1 MRNAV
6 ERMRAE
12 RRWTGVLLIAL
23 ALAALLLQAALTAL
37 SGPAEGD
44 AAPASPS
51 DSPPVS
57 VTLP

>member
-12 RRWTGVLLIAL
+12 RRWTGVVLMTL
-23 ALAALLLQAALTAL
+23 ALAAILLQAALAAL
-37 SGPAEGD
+37 SGSAEGD
-44 AAPASPS
+44 AAPASP
-51 DSPPVS
+51 PVS

>member
-12 RRWTGVLLIAL
+12 RRWTGVVLMAL
-23 ALAALLLQAALTAL
+23 ALAAILLQAALAVL

-44 AAPASPS
+44 ATPASPPG
-51 DSPPVS
+51 SPPVS